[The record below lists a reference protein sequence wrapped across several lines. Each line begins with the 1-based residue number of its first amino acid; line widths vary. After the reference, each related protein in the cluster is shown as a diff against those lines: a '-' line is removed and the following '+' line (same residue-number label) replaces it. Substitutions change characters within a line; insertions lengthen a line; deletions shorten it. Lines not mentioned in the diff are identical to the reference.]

1 MTAKHRVALRL
12 AALALPALLV
22 AAGAAAQDRKA
33 QEPPTNAAKPAAPPS
48 KPLQAPVGHRQPRA
62 ADLPATAPK
71 DEFSKRL
78 DEINRRLDRYMN
90 ICRGC

>member
-1 MTAKHRVALRL
+1 MTADHRVAQRL
-12 AALALPALLV
+12 AALAIPALLV
-22 AAGAAAQDRKA
+22 AAGAEAQDRKA
-33 QEPPTNAAKPAAPPS
+33 QEPPASAAKPAAPPS
-48 KPLQAPVGHRQPRA
+48 KPREAPIGHRQPRA
-62 ADLPATAPK
+62 ADLPTTTPK